1 LDELDSSND
10 LNKVFVVA
18 LNQDKIKKN
27 NDLTINYLLISVLK
41 GK

>member
-18 LNQDKIKKN
+18 LNQDKIKKS